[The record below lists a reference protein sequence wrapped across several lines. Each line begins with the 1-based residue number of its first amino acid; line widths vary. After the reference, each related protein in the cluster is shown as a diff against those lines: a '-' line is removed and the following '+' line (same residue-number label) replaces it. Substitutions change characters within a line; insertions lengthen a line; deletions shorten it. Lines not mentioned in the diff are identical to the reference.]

1 MSKASTY
8 CIERIFL
15 CIPHGG
21 PSLYCFVL
29 ADSRT
34 KTIYASVV
42 EIVLY
47 RFCFHGEWRRGVK
60 KSAAHARIGVFNHVN
75 SFFFANW
82 FGGHIDRLYKSHIS
96 YFSANG
102 VERGPN
108 VFPAPAH
115 WCLKSMQ
122 LIFFV
127 IFDFGVRWVRDAL
140 GLDRPDAAAI
150 LRRCPQVRKTAD
162 ATCASDRS
170 VSGTTSLF
178 CRPRGSVFFRKCE
191 FLILAMPKNCG
202 SRLSR
207 WRRRPTISIHKLVTV
222 STVLLRE
229 FLLYSVF
236 CEANE
241 HGRLKSGNRL

>member
-47 RFCFHGEWRRGVK
+47 RFCFYGEWRRGVK
-60 KSAAHARIGVFNHVN
+60 KSAAHARIGVFNQVN
-75 SFFFANW
+75 SFFF
-82 FGGHIDRLYKSHIS
+82 DRLYKSHIS

-108 VFPAPAH
+108 VSPAPAH
-115 WCLKSMQ
+115 WCLKSMR
-122 LIFFV
+122 LIFF
-127 IFDFGVRWVRDAL
+127 L
-140 GLDRPDAAAI
+140 
-150 LRRCPQVRKTAD
+150 
-162 ATCASDRS
+162 S
-170 VSGTTSLF
+170 
-178 CRPRGSVFFRKCE
+178 
-191 FLILAMPKNCG
+191 FLILVSGGFGTRWGWIDRTPPRFLGDVLRYGKRRTQHAHPIG
-202 SRLSR
+202 LLAGRRLS
-207 WRRRPTISIHKLVTV
+207 
-222 STVLLRE
+222 
-229 FLLYSVF
+229 SV
-236 CEANE
+236 
-241 HGRLKSGNRL
+241 GRVVQFFFGSASF